1 MEDLEVANK
10 NAYFFKLNLIDKNN
24 QMIDYHLL
32 KEEVINIIENN
43 SIDQNG
49 YKSLDVTATD
59 GEMHNII
66 DIFEY
71 KSTRVFCRLS
81 KQKPGNSFIGRDY
94 SSYQKNDLVDSND
107 YENKGIEQYT
117 FALINYSMGVLCIVS
132 SQGAPNEKTFEK
144 MFDKYSNE
152 SSVEIIP
159 IPNEFG
165 IETIYNG
172 INPEIL
178 NLDIEVPLPDG
189 SVLEGMFGWNPNDVI
204 ESIDQRNLKVSIK
217 LRSDFRRGTVTNSSD
232 EVRGIIDRIRD
243 RCNFSFYK
251 KAKMKAKIKSK
262 KAREYSFFEENF
274 SYPIDVP
281 IYYIEDYKKVYYS
294 VDELVEIY
302 KKNIIMA
309 FNESRGIVGTI
320 IKREE

>member
-1 MEDLEVANK
+1 MAHK

-24 QMIDYHLL
+24 HLKDYHLL
-32 KEEVINIIENN
+32 KEEVIGIINKN
-43 SIDQNG
+43 SIEQNG
-49 YKSLDVTATD
+49 YKSLDVTEND
-59 GEMHNII
+59 GDLHNII

-71 KSTRVFCRLS
+71 NNTRLFCRLS

-107 YENKGIEQYT
+107 YEKKGIEQYT
-117 FALINYSMGVLCIVS
+117 FAIINYSIGVLCIVS

-152 SSVEIIP
+152 SRVEIIS

-165 IETIYNG
+165 VENIYNG
-172 INPEIL
+172 TDPEII

-189 SVLEGMFGWNPNDVI
+189 AVLEGVFGWNPNDVI
-204 ESIDQRNLKVSIK
+204 ESIDRRNLKVSVR
-217 LRSDFRRGTVTNSSD
+217 LRSNFRRGTVTNSSE
-232 EVRGIIDRIRD
+232 EVRNIINKIREK
-243 RCNFSFYK
+243 CEFPFYK
-251 KAKMKAKIKSK
+251 KAKMKAKTKSK

-274 SYPIDVP
+274 SYPIDIP
-281 IYYIEDYKKVYYS
+281 IYHIEDYKKVYYS

-302 KKNIIMA
+302 KNNIIMA
-309 FNESRGIVGTI
+309 FNESRGIVSAI